1 MSSIPGHASVRLSLG
16 RPLLPLALLAQADM
30 KMADDEKKASIEAPA
45 SPAHFV
51 ANPLLLQTLPSSS
64 LSLIT
69 TPLSPA
75 HVNPLSPTSAQTG
88 EPLPLLHLQHT
99 SSSGPYAS
107 LASPSFAHPLSSPS
121 LPPSSHLTASS
132 SAAASNPPTA
142 TAAPL
147 ASPTSQ
153 PFAPLSSSPHAVSP
167 TSEDDNSDSDS
178 DSDTDAPTD
187 KSKLSATYSRP
198 LLFYHRTTHLS
209 SQPSTPSIPAQL
221 LLPNGQMAI
230 GLAANKSHT
239 EQHSRDDNIRL
250 MVFSLPTDEMRQ
262 RGVVFFYLLLVL
274 FAIDFILLA
283 LIYADNSW
291 IEQARFSDGNMDRLT
306 FACELIELL
315 LGCVVLRVKEVRM
328 MSMFIVIV
336 YVDMF
341 VNLLRCYSVLLITH
355 FIIQF
360 AICQVMTQHRVTLQP
375 TWFTPTN

>member
-1 MSSIPGHASVRLSLG
+1 
-16 RPLLPLALLAQADM
+16 
-30 KMADDEKKASIEAPA
+30 MADEEKKASVERPS
-45 SPAHFV
+45 SPAQFV
-51 ANPLLLQTLPSSS
+51 SNPLLLQTLPSSS
-64 LSLIT
+64 LSNIIL
-69 TPLSPA
+69 PLSPL
-75 HVNPLSPTSAQTG
+75 HDNPLSPTSTHTG
-88 EPLPLLHLQHT
+88 EPLPLLRRQRA
-99 SSSGPYAS
+99 SSSNLP
-107 LASPSFAHPLSSPS
+107 LASPSSSHPLSSPG
-121 LPPSSHLTASS
+121 LPPATYLTAVSS
-132 SAAASNPPTA
+132 QSTA
-142 TAAPL
+142 DTAAPL

-153 PFAPLSSSPHAVSP
+153 PAAPLSPLPNSP
-167 TSEDDNSDSDS
+167 TSADDQSDSDS
-178 DSDTDAPTD
+178 DSDTDPSTE
-187 KSKLSATYSRP
+187 KGKPSTTYSRP

-230 GLAANKSHT
+230 GLAANTKQS
-239 EQHSRDDNIRL
+239 EQQSRDENIRL

-283 LIYADNSW
+283 LVYADNSW

-315 LGCVVLRVKEVRM
+315 LGCVVLRVREVRM
-328 MSMFIVIV
+328 MSAFIVIV

-341 VNLLRCYSVLLITH
+341 LNLLRCYSVLLITH

-360 AICQVMTQHRVTLQP
+360 AIAQVMSQYRVTLQP